1 VPIEVG
7 QARAPCDRATSMLS
21 DATPSLAPGD
31 FSPSGVY
38 LDTAAIGLPPRC
50 VSQALHGIIER
61 WSRGEIRA
69 AEFDAVVASAR
80 AAFARLLGVRADCV
94 AIASAASSLVG
105 VVAGSLP
112 RGAEVLC
119 ADGDFTS
126 LLFPFLERQAAGELR
141 VRSCPL
147 NAIAESIGTSTALV
161 AVSAVQSSNGD
172 LCDLAGLERACKRTG
187 TRSLLDATQAVG
199 WLPLDGNRFDYVLAS
214 GYKWLL
220 SPRGTTFMSINPEQL
235 GALRPHS
242 AGWYAGEN
250 VWDSIYGAPLRL
262 ASSARRFD
270 VSPAWFMWLGC
281 AEALAF
287 IERIGVSAIYEHN
300 RQLSTAFLERLD
312 RPASGSAIVSISGDS
327 VFEALAGA
335 GIAASRRGGATRLSF
350 HLYNTLSQAIA
361 AADVVRGALR

>member
-1 VPIEVG
+1 
-7 QARAPCDRATSMLS
+7 MLV
-21 DATPSLAPGD
+21 DAAFSLAPGH
-31 FSPSGVY
+31 FTPSGVY
-38 LDTAAIGLPPRC
+38 LDTAAIGLPPRR
-50 VSQALHGIIER
+50 VSGALHTVIER

-69 AEFDAVVASAR
+69 AEFDAVVTRAR
-80 AAFARLLGVRADCV
+80 ASFARLLGVGADCV
-94 AIASAASSLVG
+94 AIDSAVSSLVG
-105 VVAGSLP
+105 VVAASLP

-126 LLFPFLERQAAGELR
+126 LLFPFLERQAAGELK

-147 NAIAESIGTSTALV
+147 ATLAENIKPSTALV
-161 AVSAVQSSNGD
+161 AVSAVQSSNGE
-172 LCDLAGLERACKRTG
+172 LCDLAGVESACKRTG

-199 WLPLDGNRFDYVLAS
+199 WLPLDGTRFDYVVAS

-220 SPRGTTFMSINPEQL
+220 SPRGTAFMSINPEQL

-242 AGWYAGEN
+242 PGWYAGEN

-270 VSPAWFMWLGC
+270 VSPGWFMWLGC

-287 IERIGVSAIYEHN
+287 IENIGVSAIYEHN
-300 RQLSTAFLERLD
+300 RRLSMAFLERLD
-312 RPASGSAIVSISGDS
+312 RPASGSAIVSIAGDA
-327 VFEALAGA
+327 VFEALAAA

-350 HLYNTLSQAIA
+350 HLYNTLSEAIA